1 MNEGRKFHVRME
13 LVRRMYSNINER
25 AREAET
31 IQDNLYQG
39 RLKYEDAEKLLGI
52 GACDESIIS
61 RLRGEGL

>member
-13 LVRRMYSNINER
+13 LLKRLDSTISER
-25 AREAET
+25 CRDAER

-52 GACDESIIS
+52 GACDESTIE
-61 RLRGEGL
+61 RLRRK